1 MFWRSCYCSSQTPH
15 SAAQQSVHF
24 TTSSACTIRRS
35 SRKKHQATASFV
47 LHTHGPATVHLSPSS
62 DAWRETKFSVK
73 LLFLR
78 NLMQCER
85 KNSQS
90 HASSVSVKSENHSQ
104 KKKYPAC
111 LCETSCMTV
120 HTFITDKSCPE
131 LYTQKKKDNT
141 VAKLDKNVLLRQLK
155 PQRNCNTNKK
165 NSFPELEGNEL
176 AFSLFS

>member
-47 LHTHGPATVHLSPSS
+47 LHTHAPATVHLSPSS
-62 DAWRETKFSVK
+62 DAWRETTFSVK
-73 LLFLR
+73 LLFLL

-104 KKKYPAC
+104 KKNTPLASVRLPAWPC
-111 LCETSCMTV
+111 TRSSQTKVALSCI
-120 HTFITDKSCPE
+120 H
-131 LYTQKKKDNT
+131 KKK
-141 VAKLDKNVLLRQLK
+141 RQHGSK
-155 PQRNCNTNKK
+155 TRQKC
-165 NSFPELEGNEL
+165 SS
-176 AFSLFS
+176 ASV